1 MVGNHSL
8 KETTAMHEVNNV
20 FFITGECLSHYC
32 WEEWKVYFDKK
43 GFNTFAP
50 AWKYKDAP
58 AEILRSRHPD
68 DELATLGLEELV
80 DHYRKI
86 INTLG
91 SKPVV
96 IAHGNGNVITSRLAK
111 EELLAGVVLIEENH
125 LRTWFRNI
133 MLRGIAITVGKSPS
147 FLIPYCLWQTA
158 FAYHMPRQWQQDSYK
173 LMIPESV
180 NVLHQLHR
188 NRLQTDNAKTQL
200 PVLRIAI
207 TGRKAGSI
215 DTDSRPHSRHRFGM
229 RNFLFMVQP
238 GWQEIA
244 GCIADWLTQNFS
256 PIKTPSI

>member
-1 MVGNHSL
+1 
-8 KETTAMHEVNNV
+8 MHEVNSIL
-20 FFITGECLSHYC
+20 FITGESLSHYC
-32 WEEWKVYFDKK
+32 WEEWKVYFDKR

-58 AEILRSRHPD
+58 AEVLRSRHPD
-68 DELATLGLEELV
+68 EELGNLCLDDLV
-80 DHYRKI
+80 DHYRSI
-86 INTLG
+86 INMLS

-96 IAHGNGNVITSRLAK
+96 IAHGDGNVIARRLAR

-125 LRTWFRNI
+125 LRIWFRNI
-133 MLRGIAITVGKSPS
+133 MLRGIAITSRESPS
-147 FLIPYCLWQTA
+147 FLIPYCLWRTA
-158 FAYHMPRQWQQDSYK
+158 FAYHMPRQWQQDSYR

-180 NVLHQLHR
+180 NVLRQLHR
-188 NRLQTDNAKTQL
+188 NRLQTNAAKIQL
-200 PVLRIAI
+200 PLLRIDI
-207 TGRKAGSI
+207 TGKQATSI
-215 DTDSRPHSRHRFGM
+215 NTNRPTHSRHHFSQ